1 MEPHVGWVWVPAHYV
16 WTPRGYV
23 NEKELRRLQVLEVV
37 YNMLIEED
45 SLLEKLNDMYEFEV
59 GEKINITKEELMEV
73 VEDLKTL

>member
-1 MEPHVGWVWVPAHYV
+1 M
-16 WTPRGYV
+16 

>member
-1 MEPHVGWVWVPAHYV
+1 MIEIKKKKLNLKECIKM
-16 WTPRGYV
+16 

-73 VEDLKTL
+73 VEDCKKL